1 MSKFENFPELKEGDL
16 IVCGKRNGFLMT
28 GRGAYALSMALEAGS
43 EMVKITGNTSNPINI
58 LELNTEFS
66 NSFYIP
72 QAVFRPPACELI
84 DCCDLIAML
93 TDHKNYITSGGSCTC
108 VWSQDTDETKELTVD
123 EVSELLG
130 YKVKI
135 IGENKNAGV

>member
-16 IVCGKRNGFLMT
+16 VVCGQRNGFLIT
-28 GRGAYALSMALEAGS
+28 SRGAYVLGISSEVGS
-43 EMVKITGNTSNPINI
+43 ETVKIIGNTETPISI
-58 LELNTEFS
+58 LELNTEYC

-72 QAVFRPPACELI
+72 QAVFRPPAGKMIEWYVLT
-84 DCCDLIAML
+84 DML
-93 TDHKNYITSGGSCTC
+93 TDHKEWIIEDADYTC
-108 VWSQDTDETKELTVD
+108 VWSQDIDETKELTVD

-135 IGENKNAGV
+135 VGKENK